1 MVAPSIPSSTIRLSA
16 STSSIPPPLISSAAK
31 NTTAVAG
38 DLSPA
43 VSIALHLIICFP
55 IGYVPSSVTP
65 SHSKCTASPSGS
77 VEVAVSV
84 ILEPGAILIVSGSL
98 YIVGASGALLLI
110 VTSTVYQSEN
120 LPYRSFARTFTYVV
134 PIG

>member
-1 MVAPSIPSSTIRLSA
+1 ML
-16 STSSIPPPLISSAAK
+16 
-31 NTTAVAG
+31 
-38 DLSPA
+38 
-43 VSIALHLIICFP
+43 P
-55 IGYVPSSVTP
+55 IGYVRRLSRLPIQKHRVTVR
-65 SHSKCTASPSGS
+65 T